1 MKDRTFRLIIAA
13 ITVIGTLS
21 TAALILYTCHL
32 RESCSIV
39 SYVANGR

>member
-1 MKDRTFRLIIAA
+1 MSDKTFRRIIAL

-21 TAALILYTCHL
+21 TAALVVYTCHL
-32 RESCSIV
+32 HNECSVI